1 MMTRMVVITPRVGQ
15 VQAVTPILYEISG
28 AASVLDVERL
38 TIFPPKHSFPFAA
51 ILVRIICPCTR
62 RRLSFGG
69 QWG

>member
-1 MMTRMVVITPRVGQ
+1 MMTGMVVIKPRAGQ
-15 VQAVTPILYEISG
+15 VQAATPILYELSG

-38 TIFPPKHSFPFAA
+38 ILFPPKHSFPFAA
-51 ILVRIICPCTR
+51 ILVRIVCPCTR